1 MKITRLFLLFLFFS
15 VSAKAEW
22 RLLATDQSA
31 AASLGRHVRVAA
43 KESDTGERVQMHLAI
58 FDLRKIRLRIIDQ
71 PNERGD
77 LASAMSSGKCLAGV
91 NGGYFEPDYQPVG
104 LLISDGRTIAPFRRA
119 RLLSGVLSVANGH
132 IRLQRASEFSTKEK
146 VSEAVQCGPF
156 LVDHGKSVIGLDE
169 AHSARRTF
177 VAVGSANLLALGYAS
192 SISLAQLSRVL
203 TVGKITDDFKIERA
217 MNLDGGSSSA
227 FWFASEVGAALSIA
241 EGKYVRDFV
250 AITTK

>member
-1 MKITRLFLLFLFFS
+1 MKMARLFFLLLFFS
-15 VSAKAEW
+15 VSANAEW
-22 RLLATDQSA
+22 RLLATDEDA
-31 AASLGRHVRVAA
+31 ADSLGRHVRVAA
-43 KESDTGERVQMHLAI
+43 KESDTGERVQMHFAI
-58 FDLRKIRLRIIDQ
+58 FDMRKVTLRIIDQ

-77 LASAMSSGKCLAGV
+77 LANTMSSGKYLAGV
-91 NGGYFEPDYQPVG
+91 NGGYFDPDYQPVG
-104 LLISDGRTIAPFRRA
+104 LLISDGRTITPFRRA
-119 RLLSGVLSVANGH
+119 RLLSGVLSVANGR

-146 VSEAVQCGPF
+146 ISEAVQCGPF

-177 VAVGSANLLALGYAS
+177 VAMGSTNLIALGYAS

-227 FWFASEVGAALSIA
+227 FWFKDGASPFSIS
-241 EGKYVRDFV
+241 EQKTVRDFV
-250 AITTK
+250 AIISR